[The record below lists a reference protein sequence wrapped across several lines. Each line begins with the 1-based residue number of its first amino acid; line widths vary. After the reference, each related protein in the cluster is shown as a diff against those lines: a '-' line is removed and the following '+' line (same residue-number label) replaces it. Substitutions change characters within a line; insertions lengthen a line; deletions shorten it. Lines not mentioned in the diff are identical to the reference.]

1 MTAPNVGGGFRFKH
15 SGPQR
20 LASHLLPP
28 LLPGV
33 LSGDMS
39 TSSEGIV
46 MRLWIAPLAALL
58 VLQAG
63 CNKSPEGGTPGS
75 TASFKIKAPDMATTI
90 KQDNKETVK
99 LSIDRG
105 SDFKKDVKLSVTA
118 PDKVKAEL
126 SKDVIKAGDT
136 TDFTVTVSP
145 AKDAP
150 LGDHKV
156 KVTGT
161 PDGGGTPT
169 SVEFTVKVDKNP

>member
-1 MTAPNVGGGFRFKH
+1 
-15 SGPQR
+15 
-20 LASHLLPP
+20 
-28 LLPGV
+28 
-33 LSGDMS
+33 
-39 TSSEGIV
+39 
-46 MRLWIAPLAALL
+46 MRLGISALAALL

-75 TASFKIKAPDMATTI
+75 NASFTIAAPTVPTTI

-99 LSIDRG
+99 LSINRG

-126 SKDVIKAGDT
+126 SKDTIKAGDT
-136 TDFTVTVSP
+136 TDFTITVSP
-145 AKDAP
+145 SKEAP

>member
-1 MTAPNVGGGFRFKH
+1 
-15 SGPQR
+15 
-20 LASHLLPP
+20 
-28 LLPGV
+28 
-33 LSGDMS
+33 
-39 TSSEGIV
+39 
-46 MRLWIAPLAALL
+46 MRLWIAPLIALI

-75 TASFKIKAPDMATTI
+75 AANFKISAPTVSTTI
-90 KQDNKETVK
+90 KQDNKETVN

-105 SDFKKDVKLSVTA
+105 SEFKKDVKLSVTA

-126 SKDVIKAGDT
+126 SKETIKAGDK
-136 TDFTVTVSP
+136 TDFTITIAP

-169 SVEFTVKVDKNP
+169 TVEFTVKVDKNP

>member
-1 MTAPNVGGGFRFKH
+1 
-15 SGPQR
+15 
-20 LASHLLPP
+20 
-28 LLPGV
+28 
-33 LSGDMS
+33 
-39 TSSEGIV
+39 